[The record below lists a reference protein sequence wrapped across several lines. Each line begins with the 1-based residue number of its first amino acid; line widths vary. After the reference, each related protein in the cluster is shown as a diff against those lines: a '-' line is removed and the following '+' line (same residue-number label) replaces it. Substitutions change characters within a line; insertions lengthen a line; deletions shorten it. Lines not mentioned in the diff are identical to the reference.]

1 MPLLA
6 KFFTLNRP
14 RADAL
19 LLLVALLWGTTFV
32 AQKLGGTNVGPL
44 AFVSVRFL
52 AATLFLLPIAVWEA
66 RRSTVRLSR
75 RDLAGGAAIGACLCA
90 AALLQQT
97 AMASTSA
104 TNAGFLTAVY
114 MVLVPFVAW
123 LVTRRPPRALVLLAC
138 AVALYGAW
146 LLAGNAAGRG
156 ADDGHWSRGDILV
169 LVSDLIWAVHITLI
183 AQFRGIASRPMLLS
197 TLQCAITGIVALPF
211 ALVWQ
216 PVSFDDVM
224 GGLPAILYAGIVSS
238 GIAFTLQI
246 VAQRHTPPAEAAL
259 IMSLESVFAAIA
271 GAVFL
276 GEVLTLRA
284 AAGALL
290 IMLGV
295 VMVETS
301 PLLLAAFTALF
312 TRKNRGP
319 AAESLRE

>member
-1 MPLLA
+1 MSFA
-6 KFFTLNRP
+6 LNRS

-19 LLLVALLWGTTFV
+19 LLFVALLWGTTFV
-32 AQKLGGTNVGPL
+32 AQKLGGANVGPL

-52 AATLFLLPIAVWEA
+52 AATLFLLPFAIWEA
-66 RRSTVRLSR
+66 RRSTVRLAHT
-75 RDLAGGAAIGACLCA
+75 DLAGGCAIGACLCG

-123 LVTRRPPRALVLLAC
+123 AVSRRPPRALVLLAC

-146 LLAGNAAGRG
+146 LLAGSNGDAR
-156 ADDGHWSRGDILV
+156 WSRGDVLV
-169 LVSDLIWAVHITLI
+169 LVSDLIWALHITLI

-197 TLQCAITGIVALPF
+197 TLQCAITGIASLPF
-211 ALVWQ
+211 ALAWQ
-216 PVSFDDVM
+216 PVTVHDVIN
-224 GGLPAILYAGIVSS
+224 GLPAILYAGIVSS

-259 IMSLESVFAAIA
+259 IMSLESVFAALA

-276 GEVLTLRA
+276 GEMLTLRA
-284 AAGALL
+284 AIGAFL

-295 VMVETS
+295 VLVETS
-301 PLLLAAFTALF
+301 APLLAAITSRFA
-312 TRKNRGP
+312 RRRGETVAGP
-319 AAESLRE
+319 LRD

>member
-1 MPLLA
+1 MSFA
-6 KFFTLNRP
+6 LNRS

-19 LLLVALLWGTTFV
+19 LLFVALLWGTTFV
-32 AQKLGGTNVGPL
+32 AQKLGGANVGPL

-52 AATLFLLPIAVWEA
+52 AATLFLLPFAIWEA
-66 RRSTVRLSR
+66 RRSTVRLAHT
-75 RDLAGGAAIGACLCA
+75 DLAGGCAIGACLCG

-146 LLAGNAAGRG
+146 LLAGSAAGD
-156 ADDGHWSRGDILV
+156 AHWSRGDLLV

-183 AQFRGIASRPMLLS
+183 AQFRAIASRPMLLS
-197 TLQCAITGIVALPF
+197 TLQCAITGILALPF
-211 ALVWQ
+211 ALAWQ
-216 PVSFDDVM
+216 PVTFADVM

-259 IMSLESVFAAIA
+259 IMSLESVFAAVA
-271 GAVFL
+271 GAAFL
-276 GEVLTLRA
+276 GEMLTVRA
-284 AAGALL
+284 AIGAFL

-295 VMVETS
+295 VLVEAG
-301 PLLLAAFTALF
+301 PLLLGTA
-312 TRKNRGP
+312 TAWMARRNRGP
-319 AAESLRE
+319 VAGELGD